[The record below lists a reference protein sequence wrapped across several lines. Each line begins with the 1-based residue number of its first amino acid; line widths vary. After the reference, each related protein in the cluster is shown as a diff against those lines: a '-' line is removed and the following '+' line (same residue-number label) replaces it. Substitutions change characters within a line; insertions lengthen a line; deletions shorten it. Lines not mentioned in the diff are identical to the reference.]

1 MTLKECIKF
10 IEQYE
15 KESKRHNISESLFGF
30 ECSECGVIIRDCDR
44 WEYDR
49 DSDCYTSHL
58 FECSYCP
65 NCGRMVVIE

>member
-15 KESKRHNISESLFGF
+15 KERKCHNISESLFGF
-30 ECSECGVIIRDCDR
+30 ECSECGVIIRDC
-44 WEYDR
+44 DR

>member
-15 KESKRHNISESLFGF
+15 KERRCCNISESLFGF

-58 FECSYCP
+58 FVCNYCP
-65 NCGRMVVIE
+65 NCGRTVVIK